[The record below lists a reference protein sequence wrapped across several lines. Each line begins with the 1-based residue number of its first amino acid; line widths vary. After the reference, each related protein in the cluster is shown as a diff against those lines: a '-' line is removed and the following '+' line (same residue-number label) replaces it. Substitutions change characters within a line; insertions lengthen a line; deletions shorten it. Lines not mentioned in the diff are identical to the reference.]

1 VREAEFKAWLI
12 AQGYA
17 PTSIATW
24 LSDGR
29 KVDAA
34 YGLDEQFDRDG
45 GASMLSEM
53 AYSRSDDA
61 AGRPNPSAIDLNG
74 SFYANLAACRAA
86 ARAYFR
92 FCESEARPEGR
103 FGELDR
109 EAVLEAVAACDAV
122 GDVAQ
127 YVAALQLG
135 QPTRYWLVLDGKRYP
150 SKAIVRDALARRG
163 SDWLP
168 GGGDCKTAL
177 ERLGFVVLDWP
188 ELSRARDAFLRQ
200 MPDFT
205 DFRAASGAYWDVERG
220 YKNGL
225 IEQARAIIARQDDDR
240 AVGESL
246 YRLLSVG
253 GSGLPLSWRTLS
265 EVQNADPSL
274 RDRFYTALGLLA
286 RSDAPLDEAIPAAA
300 RELEAMREAGIAGLR
315 RGEVLSIPITVW
327 ATLHPDQA
335 SWFKI
340 AKIDEMGRRLFGRR
354 LFPQTEFR
362 DADLAEWLQL
372 MRALFGLL
380 DKEFGWHPQDM
391 FDVQGFI
398 WVVGNPDAPRELDP
412 VPVWMV
418 TSLWGQEDGLPR
430 FVEMA
435 EWSLLT
441 DTGSANNRRVREMQV
456 GDRIFLKDFVPR
468 ARDLPF
474 DAGGGIVTAHRF
486 RAEGTITAVS
496 DDGLRVGVDWTAWE
510 EPRRWFFYTNND
522 AVWRLRDP
530 GEDQYADRLRRFL
543 LEGEEQDIEWFLDAG
558 WRERLH
564 GSAAGD
570 ANEIKEAAV
579 QPTNLILYG
588 PPGTGKTYRT
598 ALEAVRL
605 CDGSAVY
612 PDTVEGRDALM
623 LRYRELV
630 DARQIEMVTFHQSFS
645 YEEFVEGLRP
655 EADGTSET
663 GGFNLSPESGV
674 FARLAERAQV
684 RVKRGAERLSL
695 NDRAIFKMSL
705 GQSNDPH
712 SAWVFEDSLEQGYA
726 IFGFRDVD
734 WSDPRFANR
743 DAIFG
748 ELEARLPDER
758 ITSQMGMVKSPDR
771 FRNQLK
777 IGDIIV
783 ASKGLNAFRAI
794 GIVEGDY
801 EYAPRPDGR
810 YSHRRKVA
818 WLWSDPDGVPVG
830 ELSPDTRF
838 SLDTIYELPRKRL
851 NLQVLER
858 LLNSASDGDG
868 EIGPEGGDLLP
879 HVLIIDE
886 INRANVSKV
895 FGELITL
902 IEPDKRLGMRNALKV
917 RLPYSKREF
926 GVPANLHII
935 GTMNTADRSI
945 ALLDTA
951 LRRRFRFEEMAPN
964 TSIPAFI
971 AAENSTGLPLGDVLN
986 TMNRR
991 IEYLV
996 DRDHRIGHA
1005 FFIGCETKADVDAV
1019 MRDKVIPLLQE
1030 YFFDDW
1036 NRLAAVLGEKDKGG
1050 NFLTCEIIEDP
1061 MGEGGEPLKSWRVR
1075 SHFDEGA
1082 YTRLISPRA
1091 ASASDME
1098 DEA

>member
-1 VREAEFKAWLI
+1 MRETEFRAWLA

-17 PTSIATW
+17 ASSIATW
-24 LSDGR
+24 RSDAR
-29 KVDAA
+29 KVDNA
-34 YGLDEQFDRDG
+34 YDLDRQFDLDG
-45 GASMLSEM
+45 GASMLTEL
-53 AYSRSDDA
+53 AYSRADEA
-61 AGRPNPSAIDLNG
+61 AGAPNPSRLDYTGPLY
-74 SFYANLAACRAA
+74 SNLADCRAA

-92 FCESEARPEGR
+92 FRNSEARPQGR

-127 YVAALQLG
+127 YVAGLELG
-135 QPTRYWLVLDGKRYP
+135 QPTKYWLVLDGQRYP

-168 GGGDCKTAL
+168 GGAECKTAL
-177 ERLGFVVLDWP
+177 ERLGFVVIDWP
-188 ELSRARDAFLRQ
+188 ELNRARDTFLRQ
-200 MPDFT
+200 MPNFS
-205 DFRAASGAYWDVERG
+205 DFRAAAGTYWDVERA

-225 IEQARAIIARQDDDR
+225 IEQAKAITARQDDDR

-265 EVQNADPSL
+265 EVQNADPEL
-274 RDRFYTALGLLA
+274 RDRFYNALGVLA
-286 RSDAPLDEAIPAAA
+286 RNDGPLEEAVPAAA
-300 RELEAMREAGIAGLR
+300 RELEALRDAGIAGLR

-380 DKEFGWHPQDM
+380 DKEFGWHPQDL

-398 WVVGNPDAPRELDP
+398 WVVGNPEAPRELDS

-418 TSLWGQEDGLPR
+418 TSLWGREDGLSR
-430 FVEMA
+430 FLERG

-474 DAGGGIVTAHRF
+474 DAGNGIVTANRF
-486 RAEGTITAVS
+486 RAEGTINEVS
-496 DDGLRVGVDWTAWE
+496 EDGLRVGVDWQAWD
-510 EPRRWFFYTNND
+510 EPRTWFFYTNND
-522 AVWRLRDP
+522 AVWRLRNP
-530 GEDQYADRLRRFL
+530 GEDHYADRLRRFL
-543 LEGEEQDIEWFLDAG
+543 LEGEEQDIEWFLDEG

-564 GSAAGD
+564 GSAARD
-570 ANEIKEAAV
+570 ASELKDADML
-579 QPTNLILYG
+579 PTNLILYG

-598 ALEAVRL
+598 AIEAVRL
-605 CDGSAVY
+605 CGEPASDDRDELMRRYEELSK
-612 PDTVEGRDALM
+612 EGRI
-623 LRYRELV
+623 RF
-630 DARQIEMVTFHQSFS
+630 VTFHQSFS

-655 EADGTSET
+655 ETGPSEGQEAQGAGFRLEPRPGIFRELCVVAGEALKAPQDVGTPFDLAGRNFWKMGLGIIGYQDSVYEACID
-663 GGFNLSPESGV
+663 GGFV
-674 FARLAERAQV
+674 A
-684 RVKRGAERLSL
+684 
-695 NDRAIFKMSL
+695 L
-705 GQSNDPH
+705 G
-712 SAWVFEDSLEQGYA
+712 WG
-726 IFGFRDVD
+726 GDVD
-734 WSDPRFANR
+734 WSDPRFAS
-743 DAIFG
+743 
-748 ELEARLPDER
+748 LEAIRTEWASVARENEQPSNVTQLHP
-758 ITSQMGMVKSPDR
+758 
-771 FRNQLK
+771 FRNTMQ
-777 IGDIIV
+777 IGDIVIV
-783 ASKGLNAFRAI
+783 PSGNRAFRAV
-794 GIVEGDY
+794 GEVVGDY
-801 EYAPRPDGR
+801 YFERDGEPT
-810 YSHRRKVA
+810 YYHRRKVR
-818 WLWSDPDGVPVG
+818 WLSVLDEPLP
-830 ELSPDTRF
+830 
-838 SLDTIYELPRKRL
+838 LDTIIEGDFQMRTFYSIASTRVNKDALSRL
-851 NLQVLER
+851 IRPV
-858 LLNSASDGDG
+858 
-868 EIGPEGGDLLP
+868 EGGDQAP
-879 HVLIIDE
+879 MSPSAPQQFVLIIDE

-902 IEPDKRLGMRNALKV
+902 IEPDKRLGMPNALKV

-945 ALLDTA
+945 SLLDTA
-951 LRRRFRFEEMAPN
+951 LRRRFRFEEMAPD
-964 TSIPAFI
+964 TAIPAFI

-1005 FFIGCETKADVDAV
+1005 FFIGCKTKADVDAV

-1061 MGEGGEPLKSWRVR
+1061 MGEGGESLKSWRVR
-1075 SHFDEGA
+1075 PQFDEGA
-1082 YTRLISPRA
+1082 YTRLVSSRA
-1091 ASASDME
+1091 ASPSDLE
-1098 DEA
+1098 GEA

>member
-1 VREAEFKAWLI
+1 MREAEFKAWLV

-29 KVDAA
+29 KVDGA
-34 YGLDEQFDRDG
+34 YNLDEQFDRDG
-45 GASMLSEM
+45 GASMLAQM
-53 AYSRSDDA
+53 AYSRSDEA
-61 AGRPNPSAIDLNG
+61 AGVPNPSAIDLSG

-92 FCESEARPEGR
+92 FRNSEARPQGR

-127 YVAALQLG
+127 YVAGLELG
-135 QPTRYWLVLDGKRYP
+135 QPTKYWLVLDGQRYP

-168 GGGDCKTAL
+168 GGAECKTAL
-177 ERLGFVVLDWP
+177 ERLGFVVIDWP
-188 ELSRARDAFLRQ
+188 ELNRARDTFLRQ
-200 MPDFT
+200 MPDFS
-205 DFRAASGAYWDVERG
+205 DFRAAAGAYWDVERA

-225 IEQARAIIARQDDDR
+225 IEQAKAIIARSDDDR
-240 AVGESL
+240 AVGEAL

-265 EVQNADPSL
+265 EVQNADPEL
-274 RDRFYTALGLLA
+274 RDRFYTTLGVLA
-286 RSDAPLDEAIPAAA
+286 RSDGPLDEAVPAAA
-300 RELEAMREAGIAGLR
+300 RELEALRDAGIAGLR

-327 ATLHPDQA
+327 STLHPDQA

-398 WVVGNPDAPRELDP
+398 WVAANPDAPRELDP

-430 FVEMA
+430 FIERR

-441 DTGSANNRRVREMQV
+441 DTGSANNRRVRKMQV

-474 DAGGGIVTAHRF
+474 DAGTGIVTALRF
-486 RAEGTITAVS
+486 RAEGTITEVS
-496 DDGLRVGVDWTAWE
+496 EDGLRVGVDWQAWP
-510 EPRRWFFYTNND
+510 EPRTWFFYTNND
-522 AVWRLRDP
+522 AVWRLREP
-530 GEDQYADRLRRFL
+530 GDSVYADQLRRFL
-543 LEGEEQDIEWFLDAG
+543 LDGEPQDHALFLNDPFWRDRLFGAG
-558 WRERLH
+558 ASDEMPTM
-564 GSAAGD
+564 
-570 ANEIKEAAV
+570 

-598 ALEAVRL
+598 AQEAVRL
-605 CDGSAVY
+605 CGEAAPEDRDELMKRYEELSK
-612 PDTVEGRDALM
+612 EGRI
-623 LRYRELV
+623 RF
-630 DARQIEMVTFHQSFS
+630 VTFHQSFS

-655 EADGTSET
+655 ETAPNDEHEGPV
-663 GGFNLSPESGV
+663 GGFRLEPVPGIFRELCAV
-674 FARLAERAQV
+674 AEEARKRPKALRAGFDFTG
-684 RVKRGAERLSL
+684 RK
-695 NDRAIFKMSL
+695 FWKMSL
-705 GQSNDPH
+705 GRVGQQDSVYDR
-712 SAWVFEDSLEQGYA
+712 AIEDGHISLGY
-726 IFGFRDVD
+726 GRDID
-734 WSDPRFANR
+734 WSDERFATL
-743 DAIFG
+743 DAIRN
-748 ELEARLPDER
+748 EWESAPRED
-758 ITSQMGMVKSPDR
+758 DR
-771 FRNQLK
+771 PSNYRQLHPFRNELK
-777 IGDIIV
+777 IGDIVIV
-783 ASKGLNAFRAI
+783 PASNRTFRAV
-794 GIVEGDY
+794 GEVVGDY
-801 EYAPRPDGR
+801 YYEPEGEPTY
-810 YSHRRKVA
+810 YHRRRVR
-818 WLWSDPDGVPVG
+818 WLVVLDEPLP
-830 ELSPDTRF
+830 
-838 SLDTIYELPRKRL
+838 LDTIIEGNFVMKSFYSIPGRRVNHDALARL
-851 NLQVLER
+851 IQPVAD
-858 LLNSASDGDG
+858 S
-868 EIGPEGGDLLP
+868 EGGSADTGEAQQF
-879 HVLIIDE
+879 VLIIDE

-902 IEPDKRLGMRNALKV
+902 IEPDKRLGMPNALKV

-951 LRRRFRFEEMAPN
+951 LRRRFRFEEMAPD
-964 TSIPAFI
+964 TSIPAFV
-971 AAENSTGLPLGDVLN
+971 AAENSTGLPLSDVLN

-991 IEYLV
+991 IEYLI

-1005 FFIGCETKADVDAV
+1005 FFIDCKTKADADAV

-1036 NRLAAVLGEKDKGG
+1036 NRLAAVLGERDNGG

-1075 SHFDEGA
+1075 SYFDEGA
-1082 YTRLISPRA
+1082 YTRLVSAR
-1091 ASASDME
+1091 SASPSDLE
-1098 DEA
+1098 DQA

>member
-1 VREAEFKAWLI
+1 MREAEFKAWLV

-17 PTSIATW
+17 STSIATW

-29 KVDAA
+29 KVDGA

-45 GASMLSEM
+45 GASILAEM

-61 AGRPNPSAIDLNG
+61 AGRPNPSAIDLSG

-92 FCESEARPEGR
+92 FCETEARPQGR

-109 EAVLEAVAACDAV
+109 EAVLEAVAACDGV

-127 YVAALQLG
+127 YVAALELG
-135 QPTRYWLVLDGKRYP
+135 QPTRYWLVLDGTRYP

-177 ERLGFVVLDWP
+177 ERLGFVVIDWP
-188 ELSRARDAFLRQ
+188 ELNRARDTFLRQ
-200 MPDFT
+200 MPDFS
-205 DFRAASGAYWDVERG
+205 DFRAAAGAYWDVERA

-225 IEQARAIIARQDDDR
+225 IEQAKAIIARSDDDR
-240 AVGESL
+240 AVGEAL

-265 EVQNADPSL
+265 EVQNADPEL
-274 RDRFYTALGLLA
+274 RDRFYTTLGVLA
-286 RSDAPLDEAIPAAA
+286 RSDGPLEEAVPAAA
-300 RELEAMREAGIAGLR
+300 RELEALRDAGIAGLR

-362 DADLAEWLQL
+362 EADLAEWLQL

-380 DKEFGWHPQDM
+380 DKEFAWHPQDM

-398 WVVGNPDAPRELDP
+398 WVVGQGKQEEGSHDMEDDEILAKFDVDPRFKAAREAWNEVETAAFCGIARSVHDYGLDWFVVRGP
-412 VPVWMV
+412 S
-418 TSLWGQEDGLPR
+418 TSLLRFGIRNQDTVSAEGVIGYVNPAQNELHLNDRYGITPGVSGVFSAIDITDMLASIRPAQQHVANWKRLPLERRPYWPEDYSGPA
-430 FVEMA
+430 VA
-435 EWSLLT
+435 EPER
-441 DTGSANNRRVREMQV
+441 D
-456 GDRIFLKDFVPR
+456 GDRRPK
-468 ARDLPF
+468 
-474 DAGGGIVTAHRF
+474 
-486 RAEGTITAVS
+486 
-496 DDGLRVGVDWTAWE
+496 
-510 EPRRWFFYTNND
+510 
-522 AVWRLRDP
+522 
-530 GEDQYADRLRRFL
+530 
-543 LEGEEQDIEWFLDAG
+543 
-558 WRERLH
+558 
-564 GSAAGD
+564 
-570 ANEIKEAAV
+570 
-579 QPTNLILYG
+579 PTNLILYG

-598 ALEAVRL
+598 MQEAVRCCGEVPANDRPSLREQYDRL
-605 CDGSAVY
+605 CK
-612 PDTVEGRDALM
+612 ER
-623 LRYRELV
+623 R
-630 DARQIEMVTFHQSFS
+630 IEFVTFHQNFS

-655 EADGTSET
+655 PSSLDDGEIAANGSN
-663 GGFNLSPESGV
+663 GLVLNIHSGI
-674 FARLAERAQV
+674 FRDIAERAAIQ
-684 RVKRGAERLSL
+684 RGGLGSTLDSERS
-695 NDRAIFKMSL
+695 IFKVAL
-705 GQSNDPH
+705 GDRNHEENEILHALDK
-712 SAWVFEDSLEQGYA
+712 
-726 IFGFRDVD
+726 GFITLGWGGHRD
-734 WSDPRFANR
+734 WSAPQFDDFNAILEHWRREEDP
-743 DAIFG
+743 
-748 ELEARLPDER
+748 EASGKDSNVEQLYALRSWMQEGDYVVVSDGR
-758 ITSQMGMVKSPDR
+758 DR
-771 FRNQLK
+771 FRAVGEVTGPYQFHA
-777 IGDIIV
+777 DQT
-783 ASKGLNAFRAI
+783 RH
-794 GIVEGDY
+794 
-801 EYAPRPDGR
+801 P
-810 YSHRRKVA
+810 HRRDVR
-818 WLWSDPDGVPVG
+818 WLWRDDSGEERQTFYPKGFRRHSLYRLDPKAVDWAA
-830 ELSPDTRF
+830 LSRVVNRNR
-838 SLDTIYELPRKRL
+838 E
-851 NLQVLER
+851 
-858 LLNSASDGDG
+858 SAD
-868 EIGPEGGDLLP
+868 EGSGLP

-902 IEPDKRLGMRNALKV
+902 IEPDKRLGMPNALKV
-917 RLPYSKREF
+917 RLPYSKVEF

-951 LRRRFRFEEMAPN
+951 LRRRFRFEEMAPEPELLGKVDG
-964 TSIPAFI
+964 IDLPA
-971 AAENSTGLPLGDVLN
+971 VL
-986 TMNRR
+986 TAMNRR

-1005 FFIGCETKADVDAV
+1005 FFIDCLTKAQVDAV

-1050 NFLTCEIIEDP
+1050 NFLTCDVIEDP

-1075 SHFDEGA
+1075 SYFDEGA
-1082 YTRLISPRA
+1082 YSRLVSARA
-1091 ASASDME
+1091 ASPSDLE
-1098 DEA
+1098 DQA

>member
-1 VREAEFKAWLI
+1 MREAEFKAWLV

-29 KVDAA
+29 KVDGA

-45 GASMLSEM
+45 GASMLAEM
-53 AYSRSDDA
+53 AYSRADELADL
-61 AGRPNPSAIDLNG
+61 RNPSAIDLNG
-74 SFYANLAACRAA
+74 SFYSNLAACRAA

-92 FCESEARPEGR
+92 FRASEALPEGR

-109 EAVLEAVAACDAV
+109 QAVLEAVAACEDV
-122 GDVAQ
+122 GDPAQ
-127 YVAALQLG
+127 YVAGLG
-135 QPTRYWLVLDGKRYP
+135 LGLPSRYWLVLDGKRYP

-168 GGGDCKTAL
+168 GGGDCKIAL
-177 ERLGFVVLDWP
+177 ERLGFVVIDWP
-188 ELSRARDAFLRQ
+188 ELRRARDTFLRQ

-205 DFRAASGAYWDVERG
+205 DFRAASGAYWDVERH

-225 IEQARAIIARQDDDR
+225 IEQARTIIGRPDDDR

-265 EVQNADPSL
+265 EVQNAAPEL
-274 RDRFYTALGLLA
+274 RDRFYTALGQLA
-286 RSDAPLDEAIPAAA
+286 RSDGSLEEAVPAAA
-300 RELEAMREAGIAGLR
+300 RELEALRDAGIAGLR

-354 LFPQTEFR
+354 LFPQTQFR
-362 DADLAEWLQL
+362 ETDLAEWLQL

-380 DKEFGWHPQDM
+380 DKEFGWRPQDM

-418 TSLWGQEDGLPR
+418 TSLWGQEDGVSHFIER
-430 FVEMA
+430 G
-435 EWSLLT
+435 EWSLLI

-468 ARDLPF
+468 ARELPF
-474 DAGGGIVTAHRF
+474 DAGTGIVTALRF
-486 RAEGTITAVS
+486 RAEGTITEVS
-496 DDGLRVGVDWTAWE
+496 EDGLRVGVDWQAWD
-510 EPRRWFFYTNND
+510 EPRTWFFYTNND

-530 GEDQYADRLRRFL
+530 GDNVYADQLRRFL
-543 LEGEEQDIEWFLDAG
+543 LDGEPQDNDLFLQDPF
-558 WRERLH
+558 WRDRLF
-564 GSAAGD
+564 GAA
-570 ANEIKEAAV
+570 ANNEVPNV

-598 ALEAVRL
+598 AQEAVWL
-605 CDGSAVY
+605 CGEAVTEERGELMQRY
-612 PDTVEGRDALM
+612 EELSKEGRI
-623 LRYRELV
+623 RF
-630 DARQIEMVTFHQSFS
+630 VTFHQSFS

-655 EADGTSET
+655 ETAPSDGQESEGAGFRLEPRPGIFRELCAVASEALKGPGEPTGSFDFAGRHFWKMGLGMIGTQDSVYEACIADGY
-663 GGFNLSPESGV
+663 
-674 FARLAERAQV
+674 AA
-684 RVKRGAERLSL
+684 
-695 NDRAIFKMSL
+695 L
-705 GQSNDPH
+705 GWGLD
-712 SAWVFEDSLEQGYA
+712 
-726 IFGFRDVD
+726 ID
-734 WSDPRFANR
+734 WSDPRFDNIEAIREEFHSAPR
-743 DAIFG
+743 DN
-748 ELEARLPDER
+748 EQPSHYTQLHP
-758 ITSQMGMVKSPDR
+758 
-771 FRNQLK
+771 FRNTMK
-777 IGDIIV
+777 VGDIIIV
-783 ASKGLNAFRAI
+783 PYGNKAFRAVGEVI
-794 GIVEGDY
+794 GDY
-801 EYAPRPDGR
+801 YFEKNGEPTY
-810 YSHRRKVA
+810 YHRRRVR
-818 WLWSDPDGVPVG
+818 WLTVLDEPLP
-830 ELSPDTRF
+830 
-838 SLDTIYELPRKRL
+838 LDTIIEGDFMQRTFYSIAAGRVNKEALARL
-851 NLQVLER
+851 VRSSE
-858 LLNSASDGDG
+858 S
-868 EIGPEGGDLLP
+868 EGQAAGSGGAP
-879 HVLIIDE
+879 QQFVLIIDE

-902 IEPDKRLGMRNALKV
+902 IEPDKRLGMPNAIKV

-951 LRRRFRFEEMAPN
+951 LRRRFRFEEMAPD
-964 TSIPAFI
+964 TSVTAFI
-971 AAENSTGLPLGDVLN
+971 EAEESTGLPLAKVLE

-1005 FFIGCETKADVDAV
+1005 FFINCKTKADVDAV

-1036 NRLAAVLGEKDKGG
+1036 NRLAAVLGERDRGG
-1050 NFLTCEIIEDP
+1050 NFLDCETIEDP

-1075 SHFDEGA
+1075 PYFDEGA
-1082 YTRLISPRA
+1082 YTRLISARPVPNDDTDIA
-1091 ASASDME
+1091 A
-1098 DEA
+1098 

>member
-1 VREAEFKAWLI
+1 VREAEFRAWL
-12 AQGYA
+12 ATQGYA
-17 PTSIATW
+17 ASSIATW
-24 LSDGR
+24 RSDAR
-29 KVDAA
+29 KVDNA
-34 YGLDEQFDRDG
+34 YDLDRQFDLDG
-45 GASMLSEM
+45 GASMLTEL
-53 AYSRSDDA
+53 AYSKADEA
-61 AGRPNPSAIDLNG
+61 AGAPNPSRLDYTGPLY
-74 SFYANLAACRAA
+74 SNLADCRAA

-92 FCESEARPEGR
+92 FRNSEAQPQGR

-109 EAVLEAVAACDAV
+109 EAVLEAVAACDAI
-122 GDVAQ
+122 GEVAQ
-127 YVAALQLG
+127 YVAGLELG
-135 QPTRYWLVLDGKRYP
+135 QPSRYWLVLDGKRYP

-163 SDWLP
+163 SDWKP
-168 GGGDCKTAL
+168 GGGECKTAL
-177 ERLGFVVLDWP
+177 ERLGFVVIDWP
-188 ELSRARDAFLRQ
+188 ELNRARDAFLRQ
-200 MPDFT
+200 MPDFS
-205 DFRAASGAYWDVERG
+205 DFRAAAGAYWDVERA

-225 IEQARAIIARQDDDR
+225 IEQAKAITARGDDDR
-240 AVGESL
+240 AVGEAL

-265 EVQNADPSL
+265 EVQNADPEL
-274 RDRFYTALGLLA
+274 RDRFYTALGVLA
-286 RSDAPLDEAIPAAA
+286 RSDGPLEEAVPAAA
-300 RELEAMREAGIAGLR
+300 RELEALRDAGIAGLR

-398 WVVGNPDAPRELDP
+398 WVAANPDAPRELDP

-430 FVEMA
+430 FIERG

-474 DAGGGIVTAHRF
+474 DAGTGIVTALRF
-486 RAEGTITAVS
+486 RAEGTITEAS
-496 DDGLRVGVDWTAWE
+496 EDGLRVGVDWQAWP
-510 EPRRWFFYTNND
+510 EPRTWFFYTNND
-522 AVWRLRDP
+522 AVWRLREP
-530 GEDQYADRLRRFL
+530 GDSVYADQLRRFL
-543 LEGEEQDIEWFLDAG
+543 LDGEPQDHALFLNDPFWRDRLFGAG
-558 WRERLH
+558 ASDEMPTM
-564 GSAAGD
+564 
-570 ANEIKEAAV
+570 

-605 CDGSAVY
+605 CDGAAAY
-612 PDTVEGRDALM
+612 PDTAEGRDALM

-663 GGFNLSPESGV
+663 GGFNLKPESGV
-674 FARLAERAQV
+674 FARIAERAQM
-684 RVKRGAERLSL
+684 RVKRGAERVALD
-695 NDRAIFKMSL
+695 DRAIFKMSL

-743 DAIFG
+743 DAIFA
-748 ELEARLPDER
+748 ELEARFPDER

-801 EYAPRPDGR
+801 EYVPRPDGR
-810 YSHRRKVA
+810 YSHRRKVS

-838 SLDTIYELPRKRL
+838 SLDTIYELPRTRL

-858 LLNSASDGDG
+858 LLNSASDGEGD
-868 EIGPEGGDLLP
+868 IGQDGGDLLP

-902 IEPDKRLGMRNALKV
+902 IEPDKRLGMPNALKV

-951 LRRRFRFEEMAPN
+951 LRRRFRFEEMAPD
-964 TSIPAFI
+964 TSIPAFV
-971 AAENSTGLPLGDVLN
+971 AAENSTGLPLSDVLN

-1005 FFIGCETKADVDAV
+1005 FFIGCQTKADVDAV

-1050 NFLTCEIIEDP
+1050 NFLTCEMIEDP

-1075 SHFDEGA
+1075 SYFDEGA
-1082 YTRLISPRA
+1082 YTRLVSGRA
-1091 ASASDME
+1091 ASPSDLE
-1098 DEA
+1098 NEA